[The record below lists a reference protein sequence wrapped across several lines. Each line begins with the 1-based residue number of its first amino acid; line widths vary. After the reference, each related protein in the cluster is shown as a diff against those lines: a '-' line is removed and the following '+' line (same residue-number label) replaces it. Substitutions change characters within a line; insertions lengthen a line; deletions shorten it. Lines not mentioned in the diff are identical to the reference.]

1 MGGLPFDIGRWY
13 APTMDEFMALL
24 AALQGE
30 DETPPTVY
38 DDLTTSYQAVY
49 DSNVAALGNVDS
61 LTNQLAEKDQVIM
74 GLQARIS
81 ELEADNYEEAMNSA
95 DDNTSAPDA
104 EEEINGIDD
113 LFESDKEDEEDN

>member
-1 MGGLPFDIGRWY
+1 
-13 APTMDEFMALL
+13 MDEFLALL
-24 AALQGE
+24 AALQAD
-30 DETPPTVY
+30 DETPTTVY
-38 DDLTTSYQAVY
+38 DDLTTSYQTVY

-81 ELEADNYEEAMNSA
+81 ELEAGNYEEAMNSA
-95 DDNTSAPDA
+95 DDNTDAPDA
-104 EEEINGIDD
+104 DDDINGIDD